1 MKIGI
6 REIINELC
14 ADKYYES
21 EIEEP
26 DEICMSNIKN
36 MGEVDEELI
45 HIQNVL
51 FSNDK
56 NYLL

>member
-45 HIQNVL
+45 HIQNVW

-56 NYLL
+56 N